1 MSQEIKNTRTLS
13 KPIAYIIIMLGIGA
27 LAFSAIMV
35 KLSNF
40 EPVTNAFLRCFFGFL
55 TLVPFAVWE
64 IKRKGALNK
73 KGVLLAV
80 LAGIFLGTD
89 MTAWNYAIFFVGA
102 GISSVLLN
110 LQVIIMPVLAMG
122 FDKFKP
128 KKSFWVLVPI
138 MLFGIVLTGGIFDT
152 PPADTSAGPTHIWG
166 YPIAVTGTVLGMIS
180 GVCYGIYLYSSR
192 KSGTINP
199 GRYIQ
204 PLMWVFLA
212 QLIPQAFTMTFLSA
226 EGWNVTQGVLV
237 DGKLPLDAGGVMTGD
252 MITTTNWI
260 WMIVLSV
267 VGHAMAWVFVQI
279 GSVNLEPT
287 IVAGLLLL
295 SPITTVL
302 VSPYTS
308 GESISML
315 QAIGVII
322 VLVAVAYQNGLIT
335 ALWNLISGKK
345 KKQLNAN

>member
-1 MSQEIKNTRTLS
+1 MANSIKTTTATSPPRKTLP
-13 KPIAYIIIMLGIGA
+13 KTTAYIIIMLGILA

-35 KLSNF
+35 KEANF
-40 EPVTNAFLRCFFGFL
+40 EAVTNAFLRCLIGFL
-55 TLVPFAVWE
+55 TLVPFAYWE
-64 IKRKGALNK
+64 IKRKGKLNRN
-73 KGVLLAV
+73 GVLLAI
-80 LAGIFLGTD
+80 LAGVFLGID

-110 LQVIIMPVLAMG
+110 LQIIVMPMLAMG

-138 MLFGIVLTGGIFDT
+138 MIFGIVLTGGIFDGA
-152 PPADTSAGPTHIWG
+152 PSEGPATIWG
-166 YPIAVTGTVLGMIS
+166 KPIAVVGTMLGTLS
-180 GVCYGIYLYSSR
+180 GICYGIYLYTSR

-199 GRYIQ
+199 GIYIQ

-212 QLIPQAFTMTFLSA
+212 QLIPQAFTMIFISPD
-226 EGWNVTQGVLV
+226 GWNVTQGVLA
-237 DGKLPLDAGGVMTGD
+237 DGKLPMNPEVLSGD
-252 MITTTNWI
+252 MITAANWW
-260 WMIVLSV
+260 WMVVLAV
-267 VGHAMAWVFVQI
+267 IGHAMAWVFVQI

-315 QAIGVII
+315 QGIGVVI
-322 VLVAVAYQNGLIT
+322 VLAAVAYQNNLHT
-335 ALWNLISGKK
+335 ALFNKLSGKK
-345 KKQLNAN
+345 VKIE